1 MQFKIPQNI
10 LQLLSVRAVELIN
23 EQIERGIDAEGKPY
37 RYSTKPFARPVGGIP
52 RFGQF
57 SKNAQKEGRLKI
69 FSTQKNS
76 KWGLFTRGYAD
87 YRSLTGRNPDGDYL
101 EFSGE
106 MLASMTGFA
115 RQPNQVVVGFSSQK
129 AAERAFWLNVS
140 GVGRSR
146 KLWKFLGLTPDN
158 EKILVDYAA
167 ELLARSVELQNSARG
182 VIEIKK

>member
-10 LQLLSVRAVELIN
+10 LQKLSIRAVELIN
-23 EQIERGIDAEGKPY
+23 EQIQRGIDAEGKPY
-37 RYSTKPFARPVGGIP
+37 RYSTKPFARPIGGIP

-69 FSTQKNS
+69 FSTKKNS
-76 KWGLFTRGYAD
+76 KWALFTRGYAD
-87 YRSLTGRNPDGDYL
+87 YRSLTGRNPAGDFL

-115 RQPNQVVVGFSSQK
+115 RHPNQAVVGFSSQK
-129 AAERAFWLNVS
+129 AAERAFWFNVS

-146 KLWKFLGLTPDN
+146 KLWKFLGLTPEN

-167 ELLARSVELQNSARG
+167 DLLAKTVELQKNAIG
-182 VIEIKK
+182 LFEIKK